1 MEINKTSKFTK
12 SAKRL
17 AKRYKKFTDDL
28 ITLNNEL
35 QNGVKTSIDLGDN
48 FYKIR
53 LKNSSN
59 LSGKSGG
66 FRVVYFLKTNENEIY
81 LLDIYSKNDV
91 SNISKDKLIQLAKAS
106 HLIQ

>member
-1 MEINKTSKFTK
+1 MKINKTPKFTK

-28 ITLNNEL
+28 IVLNNEL

>member
-1 MEINKTSKFTK
+1 MCEF
-12 SAKRL
+12 
-17 AKRYKKFTDDL
+17 
-28 ITLNNEL
+28 
-35 QNGVKTSIDLGDN
+35 KTSIDLGDN

-106 HLIQ
+106 HLI